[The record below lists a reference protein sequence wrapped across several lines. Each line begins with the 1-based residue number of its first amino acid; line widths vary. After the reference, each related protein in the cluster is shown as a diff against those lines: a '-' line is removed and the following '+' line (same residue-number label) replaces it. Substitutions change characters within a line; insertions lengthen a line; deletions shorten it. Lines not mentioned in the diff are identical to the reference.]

1 MCYFGWEGLCL
12 LSQSILIVGAAT
24 EVACRRCRVVATAH
38 GVRLVGRPVILPAGN
53 GFRVLNATAQVR
65 SGSDDVVNVQ
75 QARFVK
81 HAVYAAGGGRD
92 LNCPKCKGVDK
103 RPCWCAEA
111 GLRSVKQ
118 VELGRILAL
127 LPEVENSIKFYD
139 NDNPYST
146 TVAPAQVLSYVQ
158 LAEVLRRERAYVRG
172 HTCAMKRG
180 CKVNW
185 LQPNVPGAV
194 EHTTTSVLLTAY
206 DSDSSRRTS
215 GREIHR
221 VGSDQFIDIGSFGDG
236 VRDFNWDAGQRA
248 LINKAS

>member
-1 MCYFGWEGLCL
+1 MSLIAVDIDCGGCDRSGMQKVSCSCHCSRCKAGGTARYSTGWEWVSCTECNGTGKKWFGRC
-12 LSQSILIVGAAT
+12 SKCATGKIRQTCSICG
-24 EVACRRCRVVATAH
+24 
-38 GVRLVGRPVILPAGN
+38 
-53 GFRVLNATAQVR
+53 
-65 SGSDDVVNVQ
+65 
-75 QARFVK
+75 
-81 HAVYAAGGGRD
+81 GGGRD

-118 VELGRILAL
+118 VELGSILAL

-236 VRDFNWDAGQRA
+236 VREFNWDAGQRA